1 VISLVAN
8 LLAASLLASP
18 PPATITE
25 GPRPQTDA
33 IASPELAWQPAVT
46 PPGGYWKFGER
57 NVPEPP
63 DGIDALT
70 VGSVMFSL
78 GLVRA
83 GAGGISVYMATR
95 PDLCGGD
102 CASLRLFGWSGV
114 GLGALMF
121 VSGIVTFGVGAAQ
134 KAKHERWQRGEAKLK
149 LAPWWT
155 ASHSTRS
162 LGLMVDLRF

>member
-1 VISLVAN
+1 MNSLVAN
-8 LLAASLLASP
+8 LLTTSLLASP
-18 PPATITE
+18 PVATIAE
-25 GPRPQTDA
+25 GPRPPTPA
-33 IASPELAWQPAVT
+33 TASPELAWQPAAP

-63 DGIDALT
+63 DGVDALT

-78 GLVRA
+78 GVIRA
-83 GAGGISVYMATR
+83 GAGAVSVYMATR

-121 VSGIVTFGVGAAQ
+121 VSGFVTFTVGLAQ
-134 KAKHERWQRGEAKLK
+134 KRKHERWQRGEAKLNV
-149 LAPWWT
+149 APWWT
-155 ASHSTRS
+155 ASRSTRT
-162 LGLMVDLRF
+162 LGLAVDLRF